1 MVDGGVAMSVEKMPD
16 QRLIHYY
23 ENIRQQAEAD
33 RAHKYHFTSAP
44 TIREYADRLRNEMIR
59 RRLQH
64 RPIEWPSSLRRDPG
78 R

>member
-1 MVDGGVAMSVEKMPD
+1 MSVEKMPD

-44 TIREYADRLRNEMIR
+44 TIRDYADRLRNEMIR

-64 RPIEWPSSLRRDPG
+64 RPIDWPSSLRRDLD

>member
-1 MVDGGVAMSVEKMPD
+1 MGVEKMPD

-33 RAHKYHFTSAP
+33 RAYKHHVTSGP
-44 TIREYADRLRNEMIR
+44 TIRGYADRLRNEMIR

-64 RPIEWPSSLRRDPG
+64 RPIDWPSSLARDPG

>member
-1 MVDGGVAMSVEKMPD
+1 MSVEKMPD

-23 ENIRQQAEAD
+23 ENIRQQADAD
-33 RAHKYHFTSAP
+33 RALKFHFTAAP
-44 TIREYADRLRNEMIR
+44 TIRDYADRRRNEMIR

-64 RPIEWPSSLRRDPG
+64 RPIEWPSSRTGSPG

>member
-1 MVDGGVAMSVEKMPD
+1 MSVEKMPD
-16 QRLIHYY
+16 HRLIHYY

-33 RAHKYHFTSAP
+33 RAQKHYFTSAP
-44 TIREYADRLRNEMIR
+44 TIREYADRLRNEMMR

-64 RPIEWPSSLRRDPG
+64 RPIDWPSSLRRDPG